1 MRQTGRIVRVAA
13 IAAAAALM
21 GAPAEAYYHYV
32 HYFRNAPYTP
42 VQEKFDLTTLPN
54 KTVTF
59 FVSDS
64 GPAVLAPNDS
74 LGSILGEVK
83 TALAAWNSVDSS
95 DLRVAFGGTETP
107 GQTSTAPGGDVV
119 FIDLPPGLLG
129 QGAPTVIVG
138 TTTIVR
144 GTVMLS
150 NNTTKGPGPSYL
162 EEFYTTA
169 VHEIGH
175 ALGLQHTWTS
185 SAMSQDVIRNTT
197 RARPLDAD
205 DIAALSV
212 LYGKAGWTANF
223 GSISGRVTLNGQGVT
238 LASVVAISPS
248 GPAVSALTNPDGSYE
263 IDGLPPNNYLLY
275 VHPLPPDAVPA
286 DGSGLR
292 LPVDVNGQPIQ
303 ASSPFGT
310 IFYPGTLDP
319 GQAASISL
327 IGGAVVAGQN
337 FAVQARAAVPMYDV
351 FTYSYLDPVSRSAS
365 YNPGAN
371 AVPVTPGYI
380 STAQGAFFVVAK
392 TYSGNTPVPQ
402 SVTILGGFGA
412 ASGTYLRPY
421 IPAGSSQQVL
431 ALYFGMPLFA
441 GAGPHH
447 MVFNF
452 GNDLYV
458 LPDAITL
465 VGKGAP
471 VVSSVAPNADGS
483 VTLTGSGFGLDS
495 RVFFDGIEA
504 ATLTPFS
511 GADTQGSI
519 TVTPPTGSGG
529 QVSNIT
535 VYNGDG
541 QNSTFL
547 QSQNP
552 PTYTYPVTGT
562 PQFVLDKTA
571 LPAGVSSMVD
581 ITAQNPSFVDGQVT
595 IGFGTDDITVNRIWV
610 LSPTHLQA
618 NVVVAPNAAPGPS
631 EFSVISGFQVVTL
644 PVTQP
649 GAFQT
654 QPANPILPSLGL
666 PIVNAVPTQ
675 QTLYPGAIAAIY
687 GSNLAV
693 LPTAAQVTLNGV
705 PVQIQFASAAQIN
718 FVIPAGVPA
727 GPATLNLNNGLASAF
742 PVLVQIGNP
751 PPAITGVTNV
761 SGVTL
766 DASHSAGMGDILN
779 VAVAGLAPSVAS
791 APSRMQV
798 TVSGISMTVLG
809 IAPAANGL
817 FQIQIVLTQSF
828 AGAQVPLAV
837 SVDGSSGAPFAITV
851 R

>member
-1 MRQTGRIVRVAA
+1 MRETGRIGRVAA
-13 IAAAAALM
+13 VAAAVALM
-21 GAPAEAYYHYV
+21 GTPAEAYYHYV
-32 HYFRNAPYTP
+32 HYLRNAPDTP
-42 VQEKFDLTTLPN
+42 VQERFDLTTLPN
-54 KTVTF
+54 KTVMF
-59 FVSDS
+59 FVTDS

-83 TALAAWNSVDSS
+83 GALAAWNSVGSS
-95 DLRVAFGGTETP
+95 DLRVAFGGTETA
-107 GQTSTAPGGDVV
+107 GQNSDTPGGNVL

-129 QGAPTVIVG
+129 QGAPTVMVG
-138 TTTIVR
+138 TTTIVE

-150 NNTTKGPGPSYL
+150 NNTSQLPGPSYL

-212 LYGKAGWTANF
+212 LYGKAGWTADF

-238 LASVVAISPS
+238 LASVVAISPN
-248 GPAVSALTNPDGSYE
+248 GPAVSALTNPDGSYQ
-263 IDGLPPNNYLLY
+263 INGLPPNNYLLY

-292 LPVDVNGQPIQ
+292 LPVDANGQPIQ

-310 IFYPGTLDP
+310 IFYLDP
-319 GQAASISL
+319 QQQPTSYPVS
-327 IGGAVVAGQN
+327 GGTAITGQN
-337 FAVQARAAVPMYDV
+337 FSVQARAAVPMYDV
-351 FTYSYLDPVSRSAS
+351 ITYSYLDPVSRAS
-365 YNPGAN
+365 VYSPGAN
-371 AVPVTPGYI
+371 AVPVTPAYI
-380 STAQGAFFVVAK
+380 DAAQGAFLVVAK
-392 TYSGNTPVPQ
+392 TSSGNTPVPQ
-402 SVTILGGFGA
+402 SVTILGGFST
-412 ASGTYLRPY
+412 ASGQYIRPY

-441 GAGPHH
+441 GTGPRH

-452 GNDLYV
+452 GNDMYV

-465 VGKGAP
+465 VQKGAP
-471 VVSSVAPNADGS
+471 VVSSVAPNIDGS

-495 RVFFDGIEA
+495 RVFFDGIQA
-504 ATLTPFS
+504 TTLTPFS
-511 GADTQGSI
+511 GTDAQGSI
-519 TVTPPTGSGG
+519 SVVPPAGSSGL
-529 QVSNIT
+529 VSNIT
-535 VYNGDG
+535 VFNGDG

-552 PTYTYPVTGT
+552 PTYAYPITGT
-562 PQFVLDKTA
+562 PQAALDKTA

-581 ITAQNPSFVDGQVT
+581 ITAQNTSFVNGQVT
-595 IGFGTDDITVNRIWV
+595 VGFGTDDITVSSLWV

-618 NVVVAPNAAPGPS
+618 NVVVAPNAALGAS
-631 EFSVISGFQVVTL
+631 EFSVVSGFQVVT
-644 PVTQP
+644 QP
-649 GAFQT
+649 FAFQT
-654 QPANPILPSLGL
+654 QAVNPGLPSIGL

-675 QTLYPGAIAAIY
+675 QTVYPGAIVAIY
-687 GSNLAV
+687 GSNLA
-693 LPTAAQVTLNGV
+693 LSPSAAQVTLNNV

-718 FVIPAGVPA
+718 FLIPAGFPA
-727 GPATLNLNNGLASAF
+727 GPATLNLNNGSASAF
-742 PVLVQIGNP
+742 PVLLQISNP
-751 PPAITGVTNV
+751 PPTITGVTNA
-761 SGVTL
+761 SGVPL
-766 DASHSAGMGDILN
+766 GAGNSAGTGDILN
-779 VAVAGLAPSVAS
+779 VQVAGLDPTVPGN
-791 APSRMQV
+791 PSRLQV

-809 IAPAANGL
+809 IAPASNGQ
-817 FQIQIVLTQSF
+817 FQIQIILTQSF

-837 SVDGSSGAPFAITV
+837 WVDGSSSAPFTITV

>member
-1 MRQTGRIVRVAA
+1 MRETGRIGRVAV
-13 IAAAAALM
+13 IAVAVALM
-21 GAPAEAYYHYV
+21 GTPAEAYYHYV
-32 HYFRNAPYTP
+32 HYLRNAPYTP
-42 VQEKFDLTTLPN
+42 VQEKFDLTALPN

-64 GPAVLAPNDS
+64 GPSVYAPNDS

-95 DLRVAFGGTETP
+95 DLRVAFGGTETA
-107 GQTSTAPGGDVV
+107 GQRSNTPGGDVL

-129 QGAPTVIVG
+129 QGAPTVMVG
-138 TTTIVR
+138 TTTIVG
-144 GTVMLS
+144 GTILLS
-150 NNTTKGPGPSYL
+150 NNTNKGPGPSYL

-175 ALGLQHTWTS
+175 ALGLQHTWTA

-238 LASVVAISPS
+238 LASVVAISPT
-248 GPAVSALTNPDGSYE
+248 GPAVSALTNPDGSYQ
-263 IDGLPPNNYLLY
+263 INGLPPDNYLLY
-275 VHPLPPDAVPA
+275 VHPLPPDAIPA

-292 LPVDVNGQPIQ
+292 LPVDANGQQIQ

-319 GQAASISL
+319 QQAASIPVV
-327 IGGAVVAGQN
+327 GGTVVTGEN
-337 FAVQARAAVPMYDV
+337 FSVQARAAVPMYDV
-351 FTYSYLDPVSRSAS
+351 ITYSYLDPASRSSS

-371 AVPVTPGYI
+371 AVPVTPAYI
-380 STAQGAFFVVAK
+380 NTVQGAFFVAAK
-392 TYSGNTPVPQ
+392 TSSGNTPAPQ
-402 SVTILGGFGA
+402 SVTILGGFTT
-412 ASGTYLRPY
+412 ASGQYVRPY

-441 GAGPHH
+441 GAGPRH

-452 GNDLYV
+452 GSDMYV

-465 VGKGAP
+465 VQKGAP
-471 VVSSVAPNADGS
+471 VVSSVAQNAVGS
-483 VTLTGSGFGLDS
+483 VTLMGSGLGLDS
-495 RVFFDGIEA
+495 RVFFDGIQA

-511 GADTQGSI
+511 GTDAQGSI
-519 TVTPPTGSGG
+519 AVAPPPGASG

-535 VYNGDG
+535 VFNGDG

-552 PTYTYPVTGT
+552 PTYAYPITGT
-562 PQFVLDKTA
+562 PQAVLDKTA

-581 ITAQNPSFVDGQVT
+581 ITAQNASFVDGQVT
-595 IGFGTDDITVNRIWV
+595 VGFGTDDITVNRLWV

-618 NVVVAPNAAPGPS
+618 NVVVAPNAALGAS
-631 EFSVISGFQVVTL
+631 EISVISGFQVVT
-644 PVTQP
+644 QP
-649 GAFQT
+649 FAFQT
-654 QPANPILPSLGL
+654 QAANASLPSMGL

-675 QTLYPGAIAAIY
+675 QTVYPGAIAAIY
-687 GSNLAV
+687 GSNLA
-693 LPTAAQVTLNGV
+693 LSPAAAQVTLNNV

-718 FVIPAGVPA
+718 FVVPAGFPT
-727 GPATLNLNNGLASAF
+727 GPATLNLNNGSASAF
-742 PVLVQIGNP
+742 PVLVQISNP
-751 PPAITGVTNV
+751 PPTIIGVANM
-761 SGVTL
+761 SGVPL
-766 DASHSAGMGDILN
+766 SAGSSAGMGDILN
-779 VAVAGLAPSVAS
+779 VLVAGLDPAVPGNL
-791 APSRMQV
+791 SRLQV
-798 TVSGISMTVLG
+798 TVSGISMPVLG
-809 IAPAANGL
+809 ITPASNGQ
-817 FQIQIVLTQSF
+817 FQIEIILTQSF

-837 SVDGSSGAPFAITV
+837 SVDGSSSAPFTITV

>member
-1 MRQTGRIVRVAA
+1 MRETGRIGRVAV
-13 IAAAAALM
+13 IAVAVALM
-21 GAPAEAYYHYV
+21 GTPAEAYYHYV
-32 HYFRNAPYTP
+32 HYLRNAPYTP
-42 VQEKFDLTTLPN
+42 VQEKFDLTALPN

-64 GPAVLAPNDS
+64 GPSVYAPNDS

-95 DLRVAFGGTETP
+95 DLRVAFGGTETA
-107 GQTSTAPGGDVV
+107 GQRSNTPGGDVL

-129 QGAPTVIVG
+129 QGAPTVMVG
-138 TTTIVR
+138 TTTIVG
-144 GTVMLS
+144 GTILLS
-150 NNTTKGPGPSYL
+150 NNTNKGPGPSYR

-175 ALGLQHTWTS
+175 ALGLQHTWTA

-238 LASVVAISPS
+238 LASVVAISPT
-248 GPAVSALTNPDGSYE
+248 GPAVSALTNPDGSYQ
-263 IDGLPPNNYLLY
+263 INGLPPNNYLLY
-275 VHPLPPDAVPA
+275 VHPLPPDAIPA

-292 LPVDVNGQPIQ
+292 LPVDANGQQIQ

-319 GQAASISL
+319 QQAASIPVV
-327 IGGAVVAGQN
+327 GGTVVTGEN
-337 FAVQARAAVPMYDV
+337 FSVQARAAVPMYDV
-351 FTYSYLDPVSRSAS
+351 ITYSYLDPASRSSS

-371 AVPVTPGYI
+371 AVPVTPAYI
-380 STAQGAFFVVAK
+380 NTVQGAFFVAAK
-392 TYSGNTPVPQ
+392 TSSGNTPAPQ
-402 SVTILGGFGA
+402 SVTILGGFTT
-412 ASGTYLRPY
+412 ASGQYVRPY

-441 GAGPHH
+441 GAGPRH

-452 GNDLYV
+452 GSDMYV

-465 VGKGAP
+465 VQKGAP
-471 VVSSVAPNADGS
+471 VVSSVAQNAVGS
-483 VTLTGSGFGLDS
+483 VTLMGSGLGLDS
-495 RVFFDGIEA
+495 RVFFDGIQA

-511 GADTQGSI
+511 GTDAQGSI
-519 TVTPPTGSGG
+519 AVAPPPGASG

-535 VYNGDG
+535 VFNGDG

-552 PTYTYPVTGT
+552 PTYAYPITGT
-562 PQFVLDKTA
+562 PQAVLDKTA

-581 ITAQNPSFVDGQVT
+581 ITAQNASFVDGQVT
-595 IGFGTDDITVNRIWV
+595 VGFGTDDITVNRLWV

-618 NVVVAPNAAPGPS
+618 NVVVAPNAALSAS
-631 EFSVISGFQVVTL
+631 EISVISGFQVVT
-644 PVTQP
+644 QP
-649 GAFQT
+649 FAFQT
-654 QPANPILPSLGL
+654 QAANPSLPSMGL

-675 QTLYPGAIAAIY
+675 QTVYPGAIAAIY
-687 GSNLAV
+687 GSNLA
-693 LPTAAQVTLNGV
+693 LSPAAAQVTLNNV

-718 FVIPAGVPA
+718 FVVPAGFPT
-727 GPATLNLNNGLASAF
+727 GPATLNLNNGSASAF
-742 PVLVQIGNP
+742 PVLVQISNP
-751 PPAITGVTNV
+751 PPTIIGVANM
-761 SGVTL
+761 SGVPL
-766 DASHSAGMGDILN
+766 SAGSSAGMGDILN
-779 VAVAGLAPSVAS
+779 VLVAGLDPAVPGNL
-791 APSRMQV
+791 SRLQV
-798 TVSGISMTVLG
+798 TVSGISMPVLG
-809 IAPAANGL
+809 ITPASNGQ
-817 FQIQIVLTQSF
+817 FQIEIILTQSF

-837 SVDGSSGAPFAITV
+837 SVDGSSSAPFAITV